1 MRRRKV
7 FLFLLLAV
15 FTLGM
20 VSCGKKD
27 EDKVEGTA
35 LVATVEDT
43 EKKENNTDGDTDKT
57 DASSDTNG
65 EGTASG
71 SDASS
76 DTKDEGT
83 ASGSNVSSDG
93 KSEGTT
99 AGADVS
105 SDTPEGDNAA
115 GGMNG
120 VTGGMEGQ
128 PVPGGMGSMEG
139 MTREDFL
146 TMMAQF
152 GGFDGMSEEEQ
163 KATAE
168 AIMAMSDEEFAAMM
182 TGLQNGDMSALG
194 GMAGDETGGM
204 AALMK
209 LEGVKAERPVL
220 PADSKEF
227 SQELCKN
234 ALAICTGHSKS
245 GEAQIFTDIGFEVLS
260 QKNYDKANSDS
271 SHTSAYTVAK
281 GRAEIGGEM
290 KDLIVVAIRG
300 TNAGEWYSNFNFSNS
315 RSDETVYSE
324 NFLESAGLISMELLP
339 IFIENPDT
347 PVLIC
352 GHSRGA
358 AVGNLLGMLLNETR
372 GIENVYCYTYATPT
386 TYRGEEPKAGCE
398 NIFNIINPC
407 DVVPLLP
414 VSGWGF
420 YRVGNDI
427 ILPNDP
433 NEAVRLAE
441 SIGTFAK
448 VAPTIS
454 QYYNERHSLTSP
466 GLSEEGMTAY
476 EVMLAFAS
484 TLTRQTTPEN
494 GGVTLTDLYG
504 FIAANPVAVSA
515 SDLMPLL
522 EKLQK
527 VIGMDGSFGT
537 ELLAQHMPAVYLQLM
552 EAQFA
557 YWESSPTK

>member
-1 MRRRKV
+1 MKKRKIV
-7 FLFLLLAV
+7 GLFLLMMLA
-15 FTLGM
+15 LM
-20 VSCGKKD
+20 LAACGKKD
-27 EDKVEGTA
+27 DGKVEGTA
-35 LVATVEDT
+35 LVAPDKREQDDLSDEGQSAGNVSGNGQNEGSSASANGQDSGAAPESGQNPDNAQGSETG
-43 EKKENNTDGDTDKT
+43 DGQNAGGVT
-57 DASSDTNG
+57 
-65 EGTASG
+65 GTG
-71 SDASS
+71 SDGVGGQSA
-76 DTKDEGT
+76 TG
-83 ASGSNVSSDG
+83 GM
-93 KSEGTT
+93 
-99 AGADVS
+99 
-105 SDTPEGDNAA
+105 A
-115 GGMNG
+115 GGM
-120 VTGGMEGQ
+120 
-128 PVPGGMGSMEG
+128 PGGMGGTDG
-139 MTREDFL
+139 MSREDFL

-168 AIMAMSDEEFAAMM
+168 AIMTMSDEEFAAMM
-182 TGLQNGDMSALG
+182 TGLQNGDMSVLANMG
-194 GMAGDETGGM
+194 AGSMGDGEATGI

-209 LEGVKAERPVL
+209 LEGAVAERPVL

-234 ALAICTGHSKS
+234 ALAICTGHTKS
-245 GEAQIFTDIGFEVLS
+245 GEAQIFTDIGFEILS
-260 QKNYDKANSDS
+260 QKNYDKDNADP

-290 KDLIVVAIRG
+290 KDLLIVAIRG

-315 RSDETVYSE
+315 GSDDTVYSE
-324 NFLESAGLISMELLP
+324 NFLESAGLISLELLP

-347 PVLIC
+347 PILVC

-358 AVGNLLGMLLNETR
+358 AVANLLGMLLNETR
-372 GIENVYCYTYATPT
+372 GQENVYCYTYATPT
-386 TYRGEEPKAGCE
+386 TYRGEEPKEGCE

-407 DVVPLLP
+407 DVVPMLP

-433 NEAVRLAE
+433 TEAARLAQ
-441 SIGTFAK
+441 SVGTLAE

-466 GLSEEGMTAY
+466 GLSEDGMTAY

-484 TLTRQTTPEN
+484 TLTMQTTPEN

-504 FIAANPVAVSA
+504 FIAANPVATSV
-515 SDLMPLL
+515 SDLMPLF

-537 ELLAQHMPAVYLQLM
+537 ELLAQHMPSVYMQLM
-552 EAQFA
+552 DAYFQMMAAQQ
-557 YWESSPTK
+557 